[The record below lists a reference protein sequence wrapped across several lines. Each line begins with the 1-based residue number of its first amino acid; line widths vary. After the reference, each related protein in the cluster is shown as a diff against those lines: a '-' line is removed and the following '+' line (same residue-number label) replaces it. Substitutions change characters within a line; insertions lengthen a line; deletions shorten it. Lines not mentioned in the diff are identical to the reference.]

1 MKIEI
6 YSSIQILYKIYIKS
20 IFNYNINYIKYNKVE
35 NTKNNFITFFI
46 HIV

>member
-6 YSSIQILYKIYIKS
+6 YSSIQILYKIKKKS
-20 IFNYNINYIKYNKVE
+20 IFNYIKYNKVE